1 MSLSVRKWKNILT
14 SHIPILYFTRT
25 RTRIAAF
32 WLLILLWPINS
43 LAQNETDSIPEK
55 KTVEKLF
62 DFGDLVVDK
71 LSGEKWTV
79 IPALIYSP
87 ETSLGLGARA
97 IRVFRHKNASDS
109 LLRPSS
115 LPITFLY
122 TLNNQAILTT
132 ELDLWAD
139 QNKSYF
145 NGRLEFSYFPFKYYG
160 IGNEPQLDVGEV
172 YTTRYAYLHLFYQ
185 RKITKGIY
193 FGPRYEFRV
202 DNITDRVTGGLLES
216 TQVPGYDGQRL
227 SGLGFILQHD
237 TRNILFQPS
246 RGWYNRLQWMVFSQ
260 TLGSQYDFQHVIGDV
275 RRYFSVGKNQVFA
288 LQAWSSFTWG
298 TPTFQHLSLIGGSD
312 VMRGFFEGKFRD
324 RHALVFQG
332 EYRLPIYR
340 NLGMVLF
347 GHTGQ
352 VAPEIRNFGWG
363 KFRYGAG
370 IGFRYRINSDGLNI
384 RLDFAVGDQ
393 KAFYFGLNEVI

>member
-1 MSLSVRKWKNILT
+1 M
-14 SHIPILYFTRT
+14 
-25 RTRIAAF
+25 
-32 WLLILLWPINS
+32 
-43 LAQNETDSIPEK
+43 
-55 KTVEKLF
+55 EKLF

-71 LSGEKWTV
+71 LSGDKWTV
-79 IPALIYSP
+79 IPAVIYSP
-87 ETSLGLGARA
+87 ETSLGFGARA
-97 IRVFRHKNASDS
+97 IRVFRHKNKADS

-145 NGRLEFSYFPFKYYG
+145 NGRLELSRFPFKYFG
-160 IGNEPQLDVGEV
+160 IGNEAQLEEGEV

-185 RKITKGIY
+185 RKIAKGIY
-193 FGPRYEFRV
+193 FGPRYEFRL
-202 DNITDRVTGGLLES
+202 DNITDRVAGGLLES
-216 TQVPGYDGQRL
+216 SKVPGYDGQRL
-227 SGLGFILQHD
+227 SGLGLILQHD
-237 TRNILFQPS
+237 TRDILFQPT

-260 TLGSQYDFQHVIGDV
+260 TLGSQYDFQHVVGDV
-275 RRYFSVGKNQVFA
+275 RRYISVGKSQVIA

-340 NLGMVLF
+340 NLGMVFF

-352 VAPEIRNFGWG
+352 VAPEIRKFGWQR
-363 KFRYGAG
+363 FRYGAG
-370 IGFRYRINSDGLNI
+370 VGFRYRINSDGLNI
-384 RLDFAVGDQ
+384 RLDFAIGDQ

>member
-1 MSLSVRKWKNILT
+1 LT
-14 SHIPILYFTRT
+14 SPIPVLPIPSLGV
-25 RTRIAAF
+25 RIAAV
-32 WLLILLWPINS
+32 WSLIVFLPLFS
-43 LAQNETDSIPEK
+43 FSQNQTDSIPEK
-55 KTVEKLF
+55 KAVEKLF

-71 LSGEKWTV
+71 LSGDKWTV
-79 IPALIYSP
+79 IPAVIYSP

-97 IRVFRHKNASDS
+97 IRVFRHKNKADS

-145 NGRLEFSYFPFKYYG
+145 NGRLELSRFPFKYFG
-160 IGNEPQLDVGEV
+160 IGNEPQLEEGEV

-185 RKITKGIY
+185 RKIAKGIY
-193 FGPRYEFRV
+193 FGPRYEFRL
-202 DNITDRVTGGLLES
+202 DNITDRVAGGLLENS
-216 TQVPGYDGQRL
+216 QVPGYDGQRL
-227 SGLGFILQHD
+227 SGLGLILQHD
-237 TRNILFQPS
+237 TRDILFQPT

-260 TLGSQYDFQHVIGDV
+260 TLGSQYDFQHVVGDL
-275 RRYFSVGKNQVFA
+275 RRYISVGKRQVIA

-340 NLGMVLF
+340 NLGMVFF

-352 VAPEIRNFGWG
+352 VAPEIRKFGWQR
-363 KFRYGAG
+363 FRYGAG
-370 IGFRYRINSDGLNI
+370 VGFRYRINSDGLNI
-384 RLDFAVGDQ
+384 RLDFAIGDQ
-393 KAFYFGLNEVI
+393 KAIYFGLNEVI

>member
-1 MSLSVRKWKNILT
+1 LAILKRCT
-14 SHIPILYFTRT
+14 RLAAACTLIALQPIY
-25 RTRIAAF
+25 
-32 WLLILLWPINS
+32 S
-43 LAQNETDSIPEK
+43 LAQNQTDSVHEK
-55 KTVEKLF
+55 KAVEKLF
-62 DFGDLVVDK
+62 DFGDQVVDK
-71 LSGEKWTV
+71 LSGETWTI
-79 IPALIYSP
+79 IPAVIYSP

-97 IRVFRHKNASDS
+97 IRVFRHKNTADS

-122 TLNNQAILTT
+122 TLNNQSILTT

-145 NGRLEFSYFPFKYYG
+145 NGRLELSSFPFKFFG
-160 IGNEPQLDVGEV
+160 IGNEPQLEEGEI
-172 YTTRYAYLHLFYQ
+172 YTTRYAYLHLFFQ
-185 RKITKGIY
+185 RRITKGIY
-193 FGPRYEFRV
+193 FGPRYEFRI
-202 DNITDRVTGGLLES
+202 DDMRERVAGGLLES

-227 SGLGFILQHD
+227 SGLGLILQHD
-237 TRNILFQPS
+237 TRNILFQPT
-246 RGWYNRLQWMVFSQ
+246 RGWYNRLQWMAFSQ
-260 TLGSQYDFQHVIGDV
+260 ALGSQYSFQHLVGDF
-275 RRYFSVGKNQVFA
+275 RRYFSVGKHQVLA

-352 VAPEIRNFGWG
+352 VAPEVSRFGLDRF
-363 KFRYGAG
+363 KFGAG
-370 IGFRYRINSDGLNI
+370 FGFRYRINSDGLNI
-384 RLDFAVGDQ
+384 RLDFAIGDQ
-393 KAFYFGLNEVI
+393 RAFYFGLNEVI